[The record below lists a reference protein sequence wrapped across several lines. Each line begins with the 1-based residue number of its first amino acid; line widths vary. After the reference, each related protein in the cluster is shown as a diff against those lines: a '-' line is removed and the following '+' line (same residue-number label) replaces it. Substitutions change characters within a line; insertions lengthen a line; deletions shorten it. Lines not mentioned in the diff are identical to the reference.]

1 MTKIGLIVAMGK
13 EFNQI
18 KQLLSDS
25 QQTQSNGFTF
35 LCGHLGNNEIIAL
48 QCGIGKVCSALGA
61 AELIR
66 RFQPDYVVNSGVAG
80 ALDSRLKIMDIVIGT
95 DTVYHDVDCGSDCQ
109 LGQVQNFP
117 LYYPG
122 CLNLVAKLKNIKA
135 PRGIHFGLI
144 CSGDKFI
151 SSADDLRKI
160 KHNFPEALA
169 VDMESCPIAQ
179 TCHIYR
185 VPFISLR
192 VISDTP
198 GITGHETQYANFWEQ
213 APETSFQVIRQLLES
228 L

>member
-80 ALDSRLKIMDIVIGT
+80 WTPGLK
-95 DTVYHDVDCGSDCQ
+95 
-109 LGQVQNFP
+109 LW
-117 LYYPG
+117 
-122 CLNLVAKLKNIKA
+122 
-135 PRGIHFGLI
+135 
-144 CSGDKFI
+144 I
-151 SSADDLRKI
+151 SSSAPTP
-160 KHNFPEALA
+160 FTTMSTAA
-169 VDMESCPIAQ
+169 AIANWARSRIFL
-179 TCHIYR
+179 CII
-185 VPFISLR
+185 P
-192 VISDTP
+192 
-198 GITGHETQYANFWEQ
+198 A
-213 APETSFQVIRQLLES
+213 A
-228 L
+228 